1 MGCKEYI
8 TKPTLI
14 KPPQALTQNCN
25 ITEPLNEV
33 EFKLKI
39 HDFMDK
45 GASSQWEAAF
55 LVQTEQWFRQVNN
68 LSLCNIQML
77 HLREWFNKQE
87 VMLNENSG
95 GDIN

>member
-1 MGCKEYI
+1 
-8 TKPTLI
+8 
-14 KPPQALTQNCN
+14 
-25 ITEPLNEV
+25 
-33 EFKLKI
+33 
-39 HDFMDK
+39 MDK